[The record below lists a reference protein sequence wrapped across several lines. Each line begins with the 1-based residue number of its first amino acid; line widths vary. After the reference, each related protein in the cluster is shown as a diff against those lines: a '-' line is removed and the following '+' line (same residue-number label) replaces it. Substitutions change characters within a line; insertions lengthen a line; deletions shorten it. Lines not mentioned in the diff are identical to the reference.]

1 MVKDTALMA
10 INKGSSA
17 FIIGDPAIDAVDI
30 PNMDAIGL
38 AQTPIQAPLLQ
49 QDNKIGAAEVM
60 PPVTLVKIDFFDF
73 MGR

>member
-1 MVKDTALMA
+1 MVNDTALMA
-10 INKGSSA
+10 INKGSRA

-30 PNMDAIGL
+30 PNMEAIGL

>member
-10 INKGSSA
+10 INNGSSA
-17 FIIGDPAIDAVDI
+17 FIIGDPAMDAVDI

-38 AQTPIQAPLLQ
+38 AQTPMQAPLLQ

-73 MGR
+73 MSR